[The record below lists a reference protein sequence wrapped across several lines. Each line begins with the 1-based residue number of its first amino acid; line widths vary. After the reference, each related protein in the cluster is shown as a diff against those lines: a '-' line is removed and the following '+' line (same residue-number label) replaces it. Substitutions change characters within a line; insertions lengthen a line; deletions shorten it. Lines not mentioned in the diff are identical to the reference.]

1 MTEAS
6 DSFEFEKLAHDM
18 ALIRIAKDAPS
29 YQAAETASEI
39 IQELVFLAVTHTKG
53 KQDPHITLRG
63 IFRGITQALFALNK
77 DMPQAC
83 VRLLQEI
90 PHLADRLEL
99 DFATL
104 MTWAMEGIASLSGPL
119 GRDNCHK
126 IRAKIDENFMGAGE
140 IFEGLCAKNPQAQT
154 PK

>member
-1 MTEAS
+1 MAEAS
-6 DSFEFEKLAHDM
+6 GNFEFEKLAHDM
-18 ALIRIAKDAPS
+18 ALVRITKETPS
-29 YQAAETASEI
+29 YQAAEIASEI
-39 IQELVFLAVTHTKG
+39 IQELIFLAITHTKG
-53 KQDPHITLRG
+53 KQDPHITLHG

-90 PHLADRLEL
+90 PHLSDRLEL

-104 MTWAMEGIASLSGPL
+104 MTWAMEGIASLAGPL

-126 IRAKIDENFMGAGE
+126 IRAKIDETFMGAGE
-140 IFEGLCAKNPQAQT
+140 IFEKLCAQNTPKNPQ
-154 PK
+154 